1 MRERTDMLEDR
12 DRWSGDTCSVSKALG
27 VVGTRSA
34 MLLLREAM
42 FGTRRF
48 DDFARRVGITEAVAA
63 ARLRE
68 LVEAGL
74 MEKVPYQEPGQ
85 RTRMEYRLTLMGRE
99 LEPVV
104 VSLLQWGN
112 RWLADAD
119 GPPVEL
125 SHRDCG
131 EPVEVQLRCAAGH
144 PVSRRE
150 ILVSPGPGAREV
162 RPPPAAAL

>member
-1 MRERTDMLEDR
+1 MKADLLEER
-12 DRWSGDTCSVSKALG
+12 DRWAGDKCSVSNALS

-34 MLLLREAM
+34 MLLLREAF

-74 MEKVPYQEPGQ
+74 LAKVPYQEPGQ
-85 RTRMEYRLTLMGRE
+85 RTRLEYRLTERGRE
-99 LEPVV
+99 LHPII
-104 VSLLQWGN
+104 VSLMLWGD
-112 RWLADAD
+112 RWLADSD

-131 EPVEVQLRCAAGH
+131 EPVEVHVSCAAGH
-144 PVSRRE
+144 SLARRD
-150 ILVSPGPGAREV
+150 ILVSPGPGARQ
-162 RPPPAAAL
+162 A